1 MQIGERECERKRLDF
16 ARGPKIIIILCFV
29 FAKPAAANR
38 FSFRYLR
45 RLFRPNQSFRSKNMP
60 PPPRAAFARG
70 QPIRSRSPS
79 GWLAGWL
86 AILALVCSVMARRLT
101 GSNLFLL
108 LALILPPPAPAA
120 SRRAPQDGRRR
131 RRSLPVDRPA
141 GWLLA
146 GWSGGARLEPA

>member
-60 PPPRAAFARG
+60 PPPRAAFAR
-70 QPIRSRSPS
+70 PADKITFSI
-79 GWLAGWL
+79 WLAGWL
-86 AILALVCSVMARRLT
+86 A
-101 GSNLFLL
+101 GN
-108 LALILPPPAPAA
+108 
-120 SRRAPQDGRRR
+120 SR
-131 RRSLPVDRPA
+131 
-141 GWLLA
+141 
-146 GWSGGARLEPA
+146 ARLLRHGAAINWL